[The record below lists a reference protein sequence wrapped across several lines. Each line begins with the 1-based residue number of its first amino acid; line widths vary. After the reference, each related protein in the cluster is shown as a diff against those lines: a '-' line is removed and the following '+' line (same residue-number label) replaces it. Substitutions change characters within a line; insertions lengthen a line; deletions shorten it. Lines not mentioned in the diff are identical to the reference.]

1 MRTMWIDKATYE
13 HVTSA
18 VDAAQDTPRD
28 AFCASAHW
36 LSLVKMDPDPEG
48 ITGIED
54 RLINLDGFMTFLGML
69 AAPRPWFEPHFPCA
83 FGLSIEEV
91 NAIGRIVLGEDWAG
105 IGALTLCEDGGEGAL
120 TLTCDAGALEVSDGV

>member
-28 AFCASAHW
+28 AICAAAHW

-69 AAPRPWFEPHFPCA
+69 AAPRPWFELHFPRA
-83 FGLSIEEV
+83 FGLHVDEV
-91 NAIGRIVLGEDWAG
+91 NRIGRIVLGEGWAG
-105 IGALTLCEDGGEGAL
+105 IGALTLCEPEPVRGAL
-120 TLTCDAGALEVSDGV
+120 TVSAAGALEVMP

>member
-1 MRTMWIDKATYE
+1 MRVQWIDRATYE

-36 LSLVKMDPDPEG
+36 ISLVKMDPDPGG

-54 RLINLDGFMTFLGML
+54 YLINLDGLMTFLAML
-69 AAPRPWFEPHFPCA
+69 AAPRPWFEPHFPRA
-83 FGLSIEEV
+83 FGVSVDEV

-105 IGALTLCEDGGEGAL
+105 IGALTLCEPELVRGAL
-120 TLTCDAGALEVSDGV
+120 TVSAVGALEVVR